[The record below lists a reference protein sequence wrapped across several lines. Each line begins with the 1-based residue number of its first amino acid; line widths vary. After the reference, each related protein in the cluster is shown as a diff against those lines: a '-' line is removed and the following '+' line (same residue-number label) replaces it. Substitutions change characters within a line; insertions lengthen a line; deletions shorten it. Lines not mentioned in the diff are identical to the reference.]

1 MVASEIVAIALAA
14 SCAHSARAPRS
25 AGALRALEHGLV
37 PIDLA
42 HKKDSISRR
51 PAIQSV
57 SATNGARPLARH
69 EGLGLEHT
77 VEVVASHSAGDH
89 HQIHVRLWP
98 RGLAASPGAVQP
110 EDYEVVTE
118 AISEEIPEP
127 VEREAL
133 ATR

>member
-69 EGLGLEHT
+69 EGLGLERRPRR
-77 VEVVASHSAGDH
+77 AGSPRCTGG
-89 HQIHVRLWP
+89 RL
-98 RGLAASPGAVQP
+98 S
-110 EDYEVVTE
+110 
-118 AISEEIPEP
+118 
-127 VEREAL
+127 
-133 ATR
+133 